1 MGSSLQGAGAGGRWT
16 PLSLGQA
23 ADQAAEGTGRRSLCL
38 GLNRGGRPNP
48 VDLGGG
54 SERLGVSRWQ
64 SGCAAV
70 GRPLDLLESLA
81 SSGEA

>member
-1 MGSSLQGAGAGGRWT
+1 M
-16 PLSLGQA
+16 GQA
-23 ADQAAEGTGRRSLCL
+23 ADQAAEGAGRRSLCL

-64 SGCAAV
+64 SSCAAV
-70 GRPLDLLESLA
+70 GRPLDLLEPLA